1 MLYSKKNKN
10 NKKNNNNVNDVNVG
24 FFLFLYIKIWNN
36 DWRLQYWNTSSKKK
50 KSREHLFSKQY
61 YSTSFN
67 PVPTQPVT

>member
-50 KSREHLFSKQY
+50 SHGNICFLNNIILLHLILY
-61 YSTSFN
+61 PHN
-67 PVPTQPVT
+67 L